1 MKIFQIFFL
10 LILLL
15 GINSQINNNPINNTI
30 KVINNINKTNDDIN
44 VLHRNDV
51 VQNEEIKNAKK
62 LINNTKIENVGIE
75 YVSQDNPEKGQIK
88 TNKEQVKT
96 TTEQIKNQNIE
107 KKENIQEQDKI
118 INPNP
123 NQNQQ
128 KIEEQKDIKNNQT
141 QNQNQNQQKKE
152 EQKDTI
158 NNQTQK
164 QNNDQPKKEEKEKD
178 KKINNNNNNN
188 INRDQKNNQQKNI
201 DKGKEQNQKQ
211 NQNQKN
217 SQQNLNNTQ
226 SNTTENDK
234 DKQNEKNKLKE
245 KVIKPD
251 PEKVFNLTESLIN
264 FFKETFGAKSNETKT
279 ETETEEEKKRKQV
292 EEETKK
298 RLEAEREKKRKEELA
313 KLEKIKMEEKKKKEK
328 EKKAED
334 GRFEFFKI
342 LSNKTFEEII
352 SMHIPKGEKETLYL
366 DLDSFKKIYIAV
378 TTSDLDLNEKFNFFF
393 SGPNA
398 RGRTA
403 AIYQIYNKNYLFWE
417 YETLRKGEFIAEI
430 TNKGTKDNDLVFFFG
445 KYEEKKKDRID
456 TEKIDKISMLL
467 NDIDSNVNQI
477 RNKKS
482 IEIKQANSHN
492 EKVTK
497 NNKWIVI
504 YSIIEIITM
513 SLVFLIQS
521 CYINSLVKAL

>member
-62 LINNTKIENVGIE
+62 LINNTKIENVKIE

-141 QNQNQNQQKKE
+141 QNQNQNQ
-152 EQKDTI
+152 
-158 NNQTQK
+158 N
-164 QNNDQPKKEEKEKD
+164 
-178 KKINNNNNNN
+178 
-188 INRDQKNNQQKNI
+188 
-201 DKGKEQNQKQ
+201 
-211 NQNQKN
+211 N
-217 SQQNLNNTQ
+217 SQQNLNYTQ
-226 SNTTENDK
+226 SNRTENDK

-328 EKKAED
+328 EKNAED

-366 DLDSFKKIYIAV
+366 ELDSFKKIYIAV

>member
-62 LINNTKIENVGIE
+62 LINNTKIENVKIE

-141 QNQNQNQQKKE
+141 QNQNQNQ
-152 EQKDTI
+152 
-158 NNQTQK
+158 N
-164 QNNDQPKKEEKEKD
+164 
-178 KKINNNNNNN
+178 
-188 INRDQKNNQQKNI
+188 
-201 DKGKEQNQKQ
+201 
-211 NQNQKN
+211 N
-217 SQQNLNNTQ
+217 SQQNLNYTQ
-226 SNTTENDK
+226 SNRTENDK

>member
-62 LINNTKIENVGIE
+62 LINNTKIENVKIE

-141 QNQNQNQQKKE
+141 QNQNQNQ
-152 EQKDTI
+152 
-158 NNQTQK
+158 N
-164 QNNDQPKKEEKEKD
+164 
-178 KKINNNNNNN
+178 
-188 INRDQKNNQQKNI
+188 
-201 DKGKEQNQKQ
+201 
-211 NQNQKN
+211 N
-217 SQQNLNNTQ
+217 SQQNLNYTQ
-226 SNTTENDK
+226 SNRTENDK

-313 KLEKIKMEEKKKKEK
+313 KLEKIKMEEKKIKEN

>member
-1 MKIFQIFFL
+1 MKISHIFFL
-10 LILLL
+10 FFLLL
-15 GINSQINNNPINNTI
+15 GVNTQTDNNTNNDTI
-30 KVINNINKTNDDIN
+30 KVINNINKTNDNIS
-44 VLHRNDV
+44 VLQRNDV
-51 VQNEEIKNAKK
+51 VQNEQIKKPQKIITMTEKIKVNTNQNDSQI
-62 LINNTKIENVGIE
+62 INNDTKRENVKIVYE
-75 YVSQDNPEKGQIK
+75 NNIP
-88 TNKEQVKT
+88 NN
-96 TTEQIKNQNIE
+96 TEQIKNNTEQIKNNQKNSEQIKNNTE
-107 KKENIQEQDKI
+107 KENIKKQEKI
-118 INPNP
+118 INPNQK
-123 NQNQQ
+123 QNQTQAQQ
-128 KIEEQKDIKNNQT
+128 KKEEKKDIKNN
-141 QNQNQNQQKKE
+141 NA
-152 EQKDTI
+152 
-158 NNQTQK
+158 QK
-164 QNNDQPKKEEKEKD
+164 QNNIPPKKEEKEKD
-178 KKINNNNNNN
+178 KKINNNNNNK
-188 INRDQKNNQQKNI
+188 DQKNNQQKAT
-201 DKGKEQNQKQ
+201 DKVKDQKQNQNK

-217 SQQNLNNTQ
+217 SQQKLNNTQ
-226 SNTTENDK
+226 SNKTEK
-234 DKQNEKNKLKE
+234 DKQDLENKLKE
-245 KVIKPD
+245 GVINPD
-251 PEKVFNLTESLIN
+251 SEKIFNLTESLIN
-264 FFKETFGAKSNETKT
+264 FFKETFGTLSNVTK
-279 ETETEEEKKRKQV
+279 EETEEEKKRKQV
-292 EEETKK
+292 EEEIKK

-366 DLDSFKKIYIAV
+366 DIDSFKKIYIAV

-393 SGPNA
+393 SGLNA

-403 AIYQIYNKNYLFWE
+403 AIYQVYNKNYIFWE

-467 NDIDSNVNQI
+467 NDIDSNINQI

-482 IEIKQANSHN
+482 IEIKQANTHN

-497 NNKWIVI
+497 NNTWIVI
-504 YSIIEIITM
+504 YSVIEIFTM

-521 CYINSLVKAL
+521 CYINSLVKAV

>member
-1 MKIFQIFFL
+1 M
-10 LILLL
+10 
-15 GINSQINNNPINNTI
+15 
-30 KVINNINKTNDDIN
+30 
-44 VLHRNDV
+44 
-51 VQNEEIKNAKK
+51 
-62 LINNTKIENVGIE
+62 
-75 YVSQDNPEKGQIK
+75 
-88 TNKEQVKT
+88 
-96 TTEQIKNQNIE
+96 
-107 KKENIQEQDKI
+107 
-118 INPNP
+118 
-123 NQNQQ
+123 
-128 KIEEQKDIKNNQT
+128 
-141 QNQNQNQQKKE
+141 
-152 EQKDTI
+152 
-158 NNQTQK
+158 
-164 QNNDQPKKEEKEKD
+164 
-178 KKINNNNNNN
+178 
-188 INRDQKNNQQKNI
+188 
-201 DKGKEQNQKQ
+201 
-211 NQNQKN
+211 
-217 SQQNLNNTQ
+217 
-226 SNTTENDK
+226 
-234 DKQNEKNKLKE
+234 
-245 KVIKPD
+245 IKPD

-313 KLEKIKMEEKKKKEK
+313 KLEKIKMEEKKEKEK

-504 YSIIEIITM
+504 YSIIEICTM
-513 SLVFLIQS
+513 ILVFMMQS
-521 CYINSLVKAL
+521 CYINSMIDKV